1 MEELSLADEIRA
13 FVEAMVAGAQTRT
26 RYRPPLVGF
35 ATANDPAWRVIR
47 ERVNPDHLLPMD
59 ILPGA
64 QTVAAFFVPFSYR
77 VVTENWR
84 HFYVSPE
91 WVQAYV
97 ETNALLEDI
106 CRGLERLLADKG
118 IWAAHQAPTHNF
130 DPETLRAPWSHKS
143 AAYVAGLG
151 EWGLH
156 HMLITQRGCAGRF
169 GSLVLDAVIPP
180 TPRPNALYCGFYR
193 DGSCTQCVKRCPV
206 GALTVNGLDK
216 ERCYRVCLE
225 TDMVYRNQF
234 GTSDVCGKCA
244 TGPCA
249 FRPKTDDR
257 RPRTDDR
264 GLRTEN

>member
-1 MEELSLADEIRA
+1 MAPLDTLTAGPSLADEIRA
-13 FVEAMVAGAQTRT
+13 FVEAMVAGAQTHT
-26 RYRPPLVGF
+26 RYRTPLVGF
-35 ATANDPAWRVIR
+35 AAADDPAWQVIR
-47 ERVNPDHLLPMD
+47 ERVNPDHLLPTD

-64 QTVAAFFVPFSYR
+64 QTVVAFFVPFSYR
-77 VVTENWR
+77 VVTENKR

-91 WVQAYV
+91 WVRAYV
-97 ETNALLEDI
+97 ETNALIEDV

-156 HMLITQRGCAGRF
+156 HMLITARGCAGRC
-169 GSLVLDAVIPP
+169 GSLVIDAAIPP
-180 TPRPNALYCGFYR
+180 TRRPDSLYCSFYR
-193 DGSCTQCVKRCPV
+193 DGSCAECVKRCPV

-225 TDMVYRNQF
+225 TDMVYRSQF

-249 FRPKTDDR
+249 FRPPKTGD
-257 RPRTDDR
+257 
-264 GLRTEN
+264 